1 MPKNKKPKFH
11 AGTATIIGLPNA
23 GKSTLLNAIVG
34 EKIAIVTA
42 KAQTTRTALTGVW
55 TGEHAQIAFVDTPGI
70 HKSDTV
76 INRRMMQSVRAALD
90 SVDVVVF
97 VVDATDK
104 PGEEEQQ
111 AIDLVKKADTPVI
124 LVLNKVDQ
132 VKEKPKLINLIEHY
146 QALHNFAAYVPVS
159 AKTGEGLDGLKKEI
173 AALLPV
179 GPAIYPSDHLT
190 DVPSRFLAAEMIRE
204 KILILARE
212 EVPHSVAVLVDEWED
227 KPNVIRIAAT
237 VYVERPGQKN
247 IIVGAGGAM
256 IKKIGTAA
264 RNEMERFFD
273 RKIFL
278 ELFVK
283 VKPDWRNQ
291 PEFLNELDWR
301 RMVNQSDV

>member
-1 MPKNKKPKFH
+1 MSKSKKPKFH

-34 EKIAIVTA
+34 EKIAIVTP
-42 KAQTTRTALTGVW
+42 KAQTTRTSLTGIW
-55 TGEHAQIAFVDTPGI
+55 TGDNAQIVFVDTPGL

-76 INRRMMQSVRAALD
+76 INRRMMQTVRAALD

-97 VVDATDK
+97 VVDASTR
-104 PGEEEQQ
+104 PGEGEAQ
-111 AIDLVKKADTPVI
+111 AVDLIKKSETPAI
-124 LVLNKVDQ
+124 LVLNKVDN
-132 VKEKPKLINLIEHY
+132 VKDKARIIGLIEHY
-146 QALHNFAAYVPVS
+146 QTLHNFAAYVPLS
-159 AKTGEGLDGLKKEI
+159 AKKGDGLEALKKEI
-173 AALLPV
+173 ITHLPE
-179 GPAIYPSDHLT
+179 GPAIRPADHLT
-190 DVPSRFLAAEMIRE
+190 DVPSRFLASEMIRE
-204 KILILARE
+204 KILKMTHE

-237 VYVERPGQKN
+237 VYVERPGQKS
-247 IIVGAGGAM
+247 IIVGAAGSI

-264 RNEMERFFD
+264 RLEIERFFD
-273 RKIFL
+273 RKVFL

-301 RMVNQSDV
+301 RMVNESDV